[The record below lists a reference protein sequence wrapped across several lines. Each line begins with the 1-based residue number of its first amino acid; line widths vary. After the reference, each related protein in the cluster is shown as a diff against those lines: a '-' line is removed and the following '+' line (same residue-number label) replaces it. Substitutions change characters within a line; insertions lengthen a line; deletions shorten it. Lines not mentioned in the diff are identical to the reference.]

1 MKKIF
6 YSLLFLAMTFGPS
19 LNAQENITFQ
29 VPTQEILQLADA
41 DMPPSISTDRKA
53 ENAFLSYRSRY
64 KTLNELAETELR
76 LAGLRINPVTNINSR
91 ETFVEKITYYDLKT
105 SKEKTIAG
113 LPEKGRFSNPSWNS
127 AQSKYAVTNTTDK
140 GVELWVIDV
149 KNQSATKVYED
160 KLNANLGRPYN
171 WISDSEVIVNVIPA
185 SRKALIDTKEALP
198 TGPTVSVADG
208 KEAQNRTYQDLLQ
221 NKNDEFNFEQL
232 ALSEL
237 VKVDV
242 NTGTK
247 SKWKE
252 AAMYTDVSAS
262 PNGEYILVS
271 ELQKP
276 FSYLVTYN
284 SFPSVDQVFD
294 RNGKL
299 VKQVNQKD
307 LQEVV
312 PKGFSSTI
320 KGKRGLYWRA
330 DKAATLYWVEAL
342 DGGDANKPAEY
353 RDAVYQLSAPFTGEK
368 QELVK
373 VKDRYRGITWGN
385 DDIAIVRDAWYN
397 TRNESNY
404 IFNPSNPKQEPKR
417 FFSRNSQDAYNNPG
431 SFVTEI
437 NANGFSVLAINNGK
451 LMLVGEGASA
461 EGILPFVDEFDVKTQ
476 KTTRLWR
483 AKKSNELESIVRVID
498 PKKGLI
504 LEQIQSKSSY
514 PNLYVR
520 NILKKG
526 DKPKQLT
533 FTKNPFEAMNQVSKE
548 LITYK
553 RADGVELSGTLYL
566 PPNYDKSKKEKL
578 PMLMWAYPRE
588 FKDAATASQVTTSEN
603 KFVSP
608 SYGGPIYWALR
619 GYAVLDD
626 AAFPIIGEGKE
637 EPNDTFVPQLVAN
650 AKAAIDAVD
659 NLGYIDRERVAVG
672 GHSYGAFMTANLLSH
687 SDLFAAGIAR
697 SGAYNRTLTPFGF
710 QSEQRN
716 YWEAPE
722 VYNTMSPFMN
732 AEKMKT
738 PLLLIHGDAD
748 NNTGT
753 FPMQSERYFNAL
765 KGLGA
770 TTRLVLLPK
779 ESHGYAARENILHML
794 WEQDQWLEKYV
805 KNKGKE
811 TPKEVKKETKKSK

>member
-1 MKKIF
+1 MKRII
-6 YSLLFLAMTFGPS
+6 YSLMFLAMSLGS

-29 VPTQEILQLADA
+29 NPPQEILQLADA

-64 KTLNELAETELR
+64 KTLNELSETELR
-76 LAGLRINPVTNINSR
+76 LAGLRINPITNINSR

-105 SKEKTIAG
+105 SKEIMIAG
-113 LPEKGRFSNPSWNS
+113 LPSKGRFSNASWNS
-127 AQSKYAVTNTTDK
+127 AQTKYAVTNTTEK
-140 GVELWVIDV
+140 GVELWIIDV
-149 KNQSATKVYED
+149 KAKSATKVYED
-160 KLNANLGRPYN
+160 KLNANLGRPFN
-171 WISDSEVIVNVIPA
+171 WLSNNEVIVNVIPS
-185 SRKALIDTKEALP
+185 SRKALIDTSVALP

-237 VKVDV
+237 VKI
-242 NTGTK
+242 NIETGAK
-247 SKWKE
+247 SKWKD
-252 AAMYTDVSAS
+252 AAMYTDVTAS
-262 PNGEYILVS
+262 PDGKYVLVS
-271 ELQKP
+271 EIQKP

-284 SFPSVDQVFD
+284 SFPSVETVYDVT
-294 RNGKL
+294 GKL
-299 VKQVNQKD
+299 VKEIDRKD

-312 PKGFSSTI
+312 PKGFSST
-320 KGKRGLYWRA
+320 KTGKRGIYWRA
-330 DKAATLYWVEAL
+330 DKANTLYWVEAL

-353 RDAVYQLSAPFTGEK
+353 RDAVYQVAAPFTAEK
-368 QELVK
+368 ELVVK
-373 VKDRYRGITWGN
+373 TKDRYRGVTWGN
-385 DDIAIVRDAWYN
+385 DEVALVRDTWYD
-397 TRNESNY
+397 TRSESTY
-404 IFNPSNPKQEPKR
+404 IFNPSKPNEEPRR
-417 FFSRNSQDAYNNPG
+417 FFNRNSQDAYNNPG
-431 SFVTEI
+431 SFVTEV
-437 NANGFSVLAINNGK
+437 NDNGFSVLSINKGK
-451 LMLVGEGASA
+451 LMLVGDGVSKD
-461 EGILPFVDEFDVKTQ
+461 GILPFVDDFDTKTLQ
-476 KTTRLWR
+476 TSRLWR
-483 AKKSNELESIVRVID
+483 AQKSNQLESIARVID

-504 LEQIQSKSSY
+504 LQQIQSKSDY

-520 NILKKG
+520 NIFQKG
-526 DKPKQLT
+526 GKPKQVT
-533 FTKNPFEAMNQVSKE
+533 FTKNPFEAMNKVSKE

-553 RADGVELSGTLYL
+553 RADGVSLSGTLYL

-588 FKDAATASQVTTSEN
+588 FKDAATAGQVTTSEN
-603 KFVSP
+603 KFTSP
-608 SYGGPIYWALR
+608 SYGGPVYWALR

-626 AAFPIIGEGKE
+626 AAFPIIGEGKS

-659 NLGYIDRERVAVG
+659 ALGFIDRERVAVG

-687 SDLFAAGIAR
+687 SNLFAAGIAR

-779 ESHGYAARENILHML
+779 ESHGYASRENIMHML

-811 TPKEVKKETKKSK
+811 TSTEAKKKK

>member
-1 MKKIF
+1 MKKII
-6 YSLLFLAMTFGPS
+6 YSLMFLALTFS
-19 LNAQENITFQ
+19 STVNAQENITFQ
-29 VPTQEILQLADA
+29 NPPKEILQLADA
-41 DMPPSISTDRKA
+41 PMPPSYAVDRKA

-64 KTLNELAETELR
+64 KTLEELSEVEYR

-91 ETFVEKITYYDLKT
+91 EVFSEKITFFDLKT
-105 SKEKTIAG
+105 SKETTITG
-113 LPEKGRFSNPSWNS
+113 LPAQGRFSNASWN
-127 AQSKYAVTNTTDK
+127 AKQTKYAITNTTTN

-149 KNQSATKVYED
+149 KTQSATKVYED

-171 WISDSEVIVNVIPA
+171 WISDSELIVNVIPA
-185 SRKALIDTKEALP
+185 SRKKLIDTKEALV

-237 VKVDV
+237 VKIDV
-242 NTGTK
+242 NTGAK

-252 AAMYTDVSAS
+252 AAMYTDVTAS
-262 PNGEYILVS
+262 PDGKYILIS
-271 ELQKP
+271 EIQKP

-284 SFPSVDQVFD
+284 RFPSVETVYDV
-294 RNGKL
+294 NGKL
-299 VKQVNQKD
+299 VKEVDRKD

-312 PKGFSSTI
+312 PKGFSSTTT
-320 KGKRGLYWRA
+320 GKRGIFWRA
-330 DKAATLYWVEAL
+330 DQPSTLYWVEAL

-353 RDAVYQLSAPFTGEK
+353 RDAVYQLHAPFTGEK
-368 QELVK
+368 ELLVK

-385 DDIAIVRDAWYN
+385 NEIALVRDSWYD
-397 TRNESNY
+397 TRNESTY
-404 IFNPSNPKQEPKR
+404 LFNPSKPNEEPRR
-417 FFSRNSQDAYNNPG
+417 FFIRNSQDAYNNPG
-431 SFVTEI
+431 SFVTEV
-437 NANGFSVLAINNGK
+437 NENGYSVLSINKGK
-451 LMLVGEGASA
+451 LWLVGEGVSK
-461 EGILPFVDEFDVKTQ
+461 EGILPFVDEFDVKTL
-476 KTTRLWR
+476 KTSRLWR
-483 AKKSNELESIVRVID
+483 AQKSTQLEAIVRVID
-498 PKKGLI
+498 PKKGTI
-504 LEQIQSKSSY
+504 LEQIQSKSEY

-520 NILKKG
+520 NIFQRG
-526 DKPKQLT
+526 GKPKQVT
-533 FTKNPFEAMNQVSKE
+533 FTQNPFEAMNQVSKE

-553 RADGVELSGTLYL
+553 RADGVALSGTLYL

-588 FKDAATASQVTTSEN
+588 FKDAATAGQVTTSEY
-603 KFVSP
+603 KFTSP
-608 SYGGPIYWALR
+608 SYGGPVYWALR

-659 NLGYIDRERVAVG
+659 ALGYIDRDKVAVG
-672 GHSYGAFMTANLLSH
+672 GHSYGAFMTANLLTH
-687 SDLFAAGIAR
+687 SNLFAAGIAR

-722 VYNTMSPFMN
+722 VYNIMSPFMN

-738 PLLLIHGDAD
+738 PLLLIHGEAD

-779 ESHGYAARENILHML
+779 ESHGYAAKENIMHML

-805 KNKGKE
+805 KNKGKD
-811 TPKEVKKETKKSK
+811 TPKEAQKKK

>member
-1 MKKIF
+1 MKKII
-6 YSLLFLAMTFGPS
+6 YSLMFLAMTFGS
-19 LNAQENITFQ
+19 ALNAQENLSFQ
-29 VPTQEILQLADA
+29 TPPKEILQLADA
-41 DMPPSISTDRKA
+41 DMPPSISVDGKA

-91 ETFVEKITYYDLKT
+91 ENFSEKITFYDLKN
-105 SKEKTIAG
+105 SKEQTITG
-113 LPEKGRFSNPSWNS
+113 LPAKGRFSNQSWNS
-127 AQSKYAVTNTTDK
+127 NQTKYAVTNTTEK

-149 KNQSATKVYED
+149 KSKSATKVYED
-160 KLNANLGRPYN
+160 KLNANLGRPYT
-171 WISDSEVIVNVIPA
+171 WLSDNKTVIVNVIPA
-185 SRKALIDTKEALP
+185 SKKALINTAEAVP
-198 TGPTVSVADG
+198 TGPTVSNADG
-208 KEAQNRTYQDLLQ
+208 KEAQNRTYQDLLKD
-221 NKNDEFNFEQL
+221 KNDEFNFEQL
-232 ALSEL
+232 AISEL

-242 NTGTK
+242 ETGAKT
-247 SKWKE
+247 KWKD
-252 AAMYTDVSAS
+252 AAMYANVVGS
-262 PNGEYILVS
+262 PDGQYVLVN
-271 ELQKP
+271 EIQKP
-276 FSYLVTYN
+276 FSYLVTYR
-284 SFPSVDQVFD
+284 SFPSVDVVYD
-294 RNGKL
+294 VNGKV
-299 VKQVNQKD
+299 VKEINKKD

-312 PKGFSSTI
+312 PKGFSSTTT
-320 KGKRGLYWRA
+320 GKRSVYWRA
-330 DKAATLYWVEAL
+330 DKANTLYWVEAL

-353 RDAVYQLSAPFTGEK
+353 RDAVYQLAAPFTGEK

-373 VKDRYRGITWGN
+373 VKDRYRGIIWGN
-385 DDIAIVRDAWYN
+385 DEVALVRDSWYN
-397 TRNESNY
+397 TRNESYY
-404 IFNPSNPKQEPKR
+404 IFNPSNNKQEAKR
-417 FFSRNSQDAYNNPG
+417 FFSRNTQDAYNDPG
-431 SFVTEI
+431 TFVTEK
-437 NANGFSVLAINNGK
+437 NDYGYNVLAINKGK
-451 LMLVGEGASA
+451 LMLDGEGISPD
-461 EGILPFVDEFDVKTQ
+461 GILPFVDEFDIKTL

-483 AKKSNELESIVRVID
+483 AQKSDKLETIVDIID
-498 PKKGLI
+498 PKKGI
-504 LEQIQSKSSY
+504 VLERIQSKTEY

-520 NILKKG
+520 NIFQKG
-526 DKPKQLT
+526 GKPKQIT

-548 LITYK
+548 LINYK

-566 PPNYDKSKKEKL
+566 PPNYDKTKKEKL

-588 FKDAATASQVTTSEN
+588 FKDAATAGQVTTSEN
-603 KFVSP
+603 QFTSP
-608 SYGGPIYWALR
+608 SYGGPVFWALR
-619 GYAVLDD
+619 GYAVLDN

-659 NLGYIDRERVAVG
+659 ALGFIDRERVAVG

-687 SDLFAAGIAR
+687 SNLFAAGIAR

-779 ESHGYAARENILHML
+779 ESHGYASRENIMHML

-811 TPKEVKKETKKSK
+811 TSKEVKKK